1 LEIIEIRT
9 GLVRFRILKSVR
21 ARVEKIIT
29 WGMISLSGILTGANL
44 APRLITQPVGI
55 SQSQPEIVVAVTG
68 AVRNPGNYNL
78 AWGGRVEDAIAA
90 AGGFSGGAEKDLI
103 NLAAPIDNG
112 EAIFVPSIKTQSGEK
127 RISINSASQQELELL
142 PRIGP
147 AMAKRIIMARP
158 FMSVD
163 DLLKVKGIGPK
174 TFEKLIDKISL

>member
-1 LEIIEIRT
+1 MS
-9 GLVRFRILKSVR
+9 FSILKQVR
-21 ARVEKIIT
+21 ARVEKFIT

-55 SQSQPEIVVAVTG
+55 NQSQPEIVVAVTG

-90 AGGFSGGAEKDLI
+90 AGGFSGEAEKDLI
-103 NLAAPIDNG
+103 NLAAAIDNG
-112 EAIFVPSIKTQSGEK
+112 DAIFVPTIKTETGEA
-127 RISINSASQQELELL
+127 RISINSANQRELELL

-147 AMAKRIIMARP
+147 AMAERIIMARP
-158 FMSVD
+158 FMKID

-174 TFEKLIDKISL
+174 TFERLIDKITL